1 MNDRLKELMEERAIN
16 EIESTNSMLPGS
28 EDTVKAVENASKIYR
43 TLMDE
48 ENQKER
54 IKNERRNLVFAFL
67 GGISAAAFHSAWHVM
82 DINFEK
88 SGSFVHATTR
98 GLAQSLNKVNPFKIK

>member
-1 MNDRLKELMEERAIN
+1 MNCRLKELMEERAIS
-16 EIESTNSMLPGS
+16 EIESTKDMVPGS

-43 TLMDE
+43 AIADE

-54 IKNERRNLVFAFL
+54 VKNERRNMGFAFL
-67 GGISAAAFHSAWHVM
+67 GGLVAAAFHSAWHVM

-88 SGSFVHATTR
+88 TGAFIHPVTR
-98 GLAQSLNKVNPFKIK
+98 NLSQSLNKINPFRIK